1 MEGPTARERAR
12 DHLTA
17 SAETKRRIEE
27 TCLDEILQA
36 AELVAAA
43 LRTGGKV
50 MTCGNGGSAADSQH
64 ISAEFTN
71 RLSAEFDRP
80 ALAAM
85 ALTTDT
91 SFLTANANDFGF
103 GYVFER
109 QVQALGREGDILIG
123 ISTSGNSDNVVRA
136 VRLCRER
143 GIKTIGLLGGNGG
156 RLRDLVDVAVI
167 VPSASTQ
174 HVQEAHIAIG
184 HILCNLV
191 EMAIFKPGAQD
202 TAG

>member
-17 SAETKRRIEE
+17 SAETKRRIAE

-64 ISAEFTN
+64 ISAELTN

-123 ISTSGNSDNVVRA
+123 ISTSGNSENVVRA

-191 EMAIFKPGAQD
+191 EMAIFKPSAPD

>member
-1 MEGPTARERAR
+1 MDEPTARERAR

-17 SAETKRRIEE
+17 SAETKRRIAE
-27 TCLDEILQA
+27 TCLDEILRA

-43 LRTGGKV
+43 LRSGGKV

-123 ISTSGNSDNVVRA
+123 ISTSGNSENVVRA

-143 GIKTIGLLGGNGG
+143 GIKSGAARRKLTAERDRAIVQAVMLG
-156 RLRDLVDVAVI
+156 RSLRDVGRAFGLTAEGVRWI
-167 VPSASTQ
+167 ASRGG
-174 HVQEAHIAIG
+174 V
-184 HILCNLV
+184 
-191 EMAIFKPGAQD
+191 K
-202 TAG
+202 